1 MKFYPNSLRQ
11 KILIGYMAGAV
22 LVFAFALLSWSNLNT
37 QQKIVANGETVS
49 SLFDTTLEIRRFEKN
64 YFLYRTTTDYAE
76 LRSYIDKADGLLD
89 KEELNLFTTPEV
101 IAGLREDLRVYG
113 GLLARDVFA
122 PTPGDPALENQIREK
137 GKEIVT
143 TGEQIS
149 NNRIEINKESLDSAK
164 RNLLI
169 GIGLL
174 LIAVFTVGFIFSR
187 KAVRPLSVLEKHM
200 TRITAGEFSLIPDKF
215 NDREFV
221 SLKAAFNK
229 MLLELRERQDYLVE
243 SEKYA
248 ALGTLMFSVAHE
260 LNNPLANIST
270 SCQILKEEIDEG
282 NLAYQ
287 KELLDQID
295 EETSRARHVV
305 DSVLNYSR
313 SRERKTFALK
323 GAIEETVRLI
333 RAEVPANVT
342 LQIDVPDDLTIH
354 ADRQKIQQVIIN
366 LVKNAIDAI
375 EGEGKIRVLASK
387 LDDQNVQ
394 IVVIDNG
401 SGMEPEQLA
410 KIFNPF
416 YTSKKEGYGL
426 GLFIVHNIIAEH
438 GGTLSADSYPGRG
451 TTFNIVLPMREAAKS
466 TAPQEQKES

>member
-1 MKFYPNSLRQ
+1 MNMKFYPDSLRQ
-11 KILIGYMAGAV
+11 KILIGYIAGAT

-37 QQKIVANGETVS
+37 QQQIVSSGETVS

-64 YFLYRTTTDYAE
+64 YFLYRTGEDYAE
-76 LRSYIDKADGLLD
+76 LRSYIDQADELLD
-89 KEELNLFTTPEV
+89 RQELNLFTTPEV
-101 IAGLREDLRVYG
+101 ISGLKENLRIYGDLLGEDIS
-113 GLLARDVFA
+113 A
-122 PTPGDPALENQIREK
+122 PGSAGDPALEAMIREK

-143 TGEQIS
+143 TGERIS
-149 NNRIEINKESLDSAK
+149 ANRVEINRQSLDSAK

-174 LIAVFTVGFIFSR
+174 LVAVFAGGLIFSR

-200 TRITAGEFSLIPDKF
+200 IRITAGEFSLIPSKF
-215 NDREFV
+215 KDREFV
-221 SLKAAFNK
+221 SLNAAFNK

-248 ALGTLMFSVAHE
+248 ALGTLMFGVAHE

-270 SCQILKEEIDEG
+270 SCQILIEEIDEG
-282 NLAYQ
+282 DIEYQ
-287 KELLDQID
+287 KELLDQIRV
-295 EETSRARHVV
+295 ETGRARHVV

-313 SRERKTFALK
+313 PKERRTFELR
-323 GAIEETVRLI
+323 GAVEETIRLI
-333 RAEVPANVT
+333 KAEVPANIV
-342 LQIDVPDDLTIH
+342 LQVDIPEDLTVY

-366 LVKNAIDAI
+366 LVMNAIDAI
-375 EGEGKIRVLASK
+375 EGEGRVSVLALK
-387 LDDQNVQ
+387 LDEKNVE

-401 SGMEPEQLA
+401 AGMEQEKLA

-426 GLFIVHNIIAEH
+426 GLFIVHNIITEY
-438 GGTLSADSYPGRG
+438 GGTISVDSYPGKG
-451 TTFNIVLPMREAAKS
+451 TTFNIVLPM
-466 TAPQEQKES
+466 KES

>member
-1 MKFYPNSLRQ
+1 MNMRLYPDSLRQ
-11 KILIGYMAGAV
+11 KIMIGYIAGAA

-37 QQKIVANGETVS
+37 QQQIVSSGETVS

-64 YFLYRTTTDYAE
+64 YFLYRTGEDYAE
-76 LRSYIDKADGLLD
+76 LRSYIDQADELLD
-89 KEELNLFTTPEV
+89 RQELNLFTTPEV
-101 IAGLREDLRVYG
+101 ISGLKEKLRTYGDLLGEDVS
-113 GLLARDVFA
+113 A
-122 PTPGDPALENQIREK
+122 PGSAGDPALEAMIREK

-143 TGEQIS
+143 TGERIS
-149 NNRIEINKESLDSAK
+149 ANRVEINRQSLDSAK
-164 RNLLI
+164 RNLLV

-174 LIAVFTVGFIFSR
+174 WVAVFAGGFIFSR

-200 TRITAGEFSLIPDKF
+200 VRITAGEFSLIPVKF
-215 NDREFV
+215 RDREFV

-248 ALGTLMFSVAHE
+248 ALGTLMFGVAHE

-270 SCQILKEEIDEG
+270 SCQILIEEIDEG
-282 NLAYQ
+282 DIEYQ
-287 KELLDQID
+287 KELLDQIRV
-295 EETSRARHVV
+295 ETGRARHVV

-313 SRERKTFALK
+313 PKERRTFELR
-323 GAIEETVRLI
+323 GAVEETVRLI
-333 RAEVPANVT
+333 KAEVPANIV
-342 LQIDVPDDLTIH
+342 LQLDIPEDLTVY

-366 LVKNAIDAI
+366 LVMNAIDAI
-375 EGEGKIRVLASK
+375 EGEGRVRVLALK
-387 LDDQNVQ
+387 LDEKNVE

-401 SGMEPEQLA
+401 AGMESDELE

-426 GLFIVHNIIAEH
+426 GLFIVHNIITEY
-438 GGTLSADSYPGRG
+438 GGAIRVDSHPGKG
-451 TTFNIVLPMREAAKS
+451 TTFTIVLPL
-466 TAPQEQKES
+466 KES

>member
-1 MKFYPNSLRQ
+1 MRFYPDSLRQ
-11 KILIGYMAGAV
+11 KILIGYIAGAM

-37 QQKIVANGETVS
+37 QQEIVSSGETVS

-64 YFLYRTTTDYAE
+64 YFLYRTAEDYAE
-76 LRSYIDKADGLLD
+76 LRSYIAQAEELLSR
-89 KEELNLFTTPEV
+89 EELNLFTTPEV
-101 IAGLREDLRVYG
+101 IAGLEEDLRIYG
-113 GLLARDVFA
+113 DLLGEDVSA
-122 PTPGDPALENQIREK
+122 PGSAGDPALEALIREK

-149 NNRIEINKESLDSAK
+149 ASRVEINRESLESAK

-174 LIAVFTVGFIFSR
+174 LVAVFAGGLIFSR

-200 TRITAGEFSLIPDKF
+200 VRITAGEFSLIPVKF
-215 NDREFV
+215 KDREFV

-248 ALGTLMFSVAHE
+248 ALGTLVFGVAHE

-270 SCQILKEEIDEG
+270 STQILREEIDEG
-282 NLAYQ
+282 DIEYQ
-287 KELLDQID
+287 KELLEQIT
-295 EETSRARHVV
+295 EETGRARHIVG
-305 DSVLNYSR
+305 SVLNYSR
-313 SRERKTFALK
+313 SKERQTFQLRDAV
-323 GAIEETVRLI
+323 EETVRLI
-333 RAEVPANVT
+333 KAEVPASVV
-342 LQIDVPDDLTIH
+342 LQVDIPEDLTVY

-375 EGEGKIRVLASK
+375 DRVDGKVRIMAVR
-387 LDDQNVQ
+387 LDEKNVE

-401 SGMEPEQLA
+401 AGMEQEKLA
-410 KIFNPF
+410 KIFDPF
-416 YTSKKEGYGL
+416 FTSKKEGYGL
-426 GLFIVHNIIAEH
+426 GLFIVHNIITEY
-438 GGTLSADSYPGRG
+438 GGSISVDSYPGKG
-451 TTFNIVLPMREAAKS
+451 TTFTIVLPM
-466 TAPQEQKES
+466 KES

>member
-1 MKFYPNSLRQ
+1 MNMRLYPDSLRQ
-11 KILIGYMAGAV
+11 KIMIGYIAGAA

-37 QQKIVANGETVS
+37 QQQIVSSGETVS

-64 YFLYRTTTDYAE
+64 YFLYRTGEDYAE
-76 LRSYIDKADGLLD
+76 LRSYIDQADKLLD
-89 KEELNLFTTPEV
+89 RQELNLFTTPEV
-101 IAGLREDLRVYG
+101 ISGLKEKLRTYGDLLGEDVS
-113 GLLARDVFA
+113 A
-122 PTPGDPALENQIREK
+122 PGSAGDPALEAMIREK

-143 TGEQIS
+143 TGERIS
-149 NNRIEINKESLDSAK
+149 ANRVEINRLSLDSAK
-164 RNLLI
+164 RNLLV

-174 LIAVFTVGFIFSR
+174 WVAVFAGGFIFSR

-200 TRITAGEFSLIPDKF
+200 VRITAGEFSLIPVKF
-215 NDREFV
+215 RDREFV

-248 ALGTLMFSVAHE
+248 ALGTLMFGVAHE

-270 SCQILKEEIDEG
+270 SCQILIEEIDEG
-282 NLAYQ
+282 DIEYQ
-287 KELLDQID
+287 KELLDQIRV
-295 EETSRARHVV
+295 ETGRARHVV

-313 SRERKTFALK
+313 PKERRTFELR
-323 GAIEETVRLI
+323 GAVEETVRLI
-333 RAEVPANVT
+333 KAEVPANIV
-342 LQIDVPDDLTIH
+342 LQLDIPEDLTVY

-366 LVKNAIDAI
+366 LVMNAIDAI
-375 EGEGKIRVLASK
+375 EGEGRVRVLALK
-387 LDDQNVQ
+387 LDEKNVE

-401 SGMEPEQLA
+401 AGMESDELE

-426 GLFIVHNIIAEH
+426 GLFIVHNIITEY
-438 GGTLSADSYPGRG
+438 GGAIRVDSHPGKG
-451 TTFNIVLPMREAAKS
+451 TTFTIVLPL
-466 TAPQEQKES
+466 KES

>member
-1 MKFYPNSLRQ
+1 MNMKFYPDSLRQ
-11 KILIGYMAGAV
+11 KILIGYIAGAT

-37 QQKIVANGETVS
+37 QQQIVSSGETVS

-64 YFLYRTTTDYAE
+64 YFLYRTGEDYAE
-76 LRSYIDKADGLLD
+76 LRSYIDQADELLD
-89 KEELNLFTTPEV
+89 RQELNLFTTPEV
-101 IAGLREDLRVYG
+101 ISGLKENLRIYGDLLGEDIS
-113 GLLARDVFA
+113 A
-122 PTPGDPALENQIREK
+122 PGSAGDPALEVMIREK

-143 TGEQIS
+143 TGERIS
-149 NNRIEINKESLDSAK
+149 ANRVEINRQSLDSAK

-174 LIAVFTVGFIFSR
+174 LVAVFAGGLIFSR

-200 TRITAGEFSLIPDKF
+200 IRITAGEFSLIPSKF
-215 NDREFV
+215 KDREFV
-221 SLKAAFNK
+221 SFKAAFNK

-248 ALGTLMFSVAHE
+248 ALGTLMFGVAHE

-270 SCQILKEEIDEG
+270 SCQILIEEIDEG
-282 NLAYQ
+282 DIEYQ
-287 KELLDQID
+287 KELLDQIRV
-295 EETSRARHVV
+295 ETGRARHVV

-313 SRERKTFALK
+313 PKERRTFELR
-323 GAIEETVRLI
+323 GAVEETIRLI
-333 RAEVPANVT
+333 KAEVPANIV
-342 LQIDVPDDLTIH
+342 LQVDIPEDLTVY

-366 LVKNAIDAI
+366 LVMNAIDAI
-375 EGEGKIRVLASK
+375 EGEGRVRVLALK
-387 LDDQNVQ
+387 LDEKNVE

-401 SGMEPEQLA
+401 AGMEQEKLA

-426 GLFIVHNIIAEH
+426 GLFIVHNIITEY
-438 GGTLSADSYPGRG
+438 GGTISVDSYPGKG
-451 TTFNIVLPMREAAKS
+451 TTFNIVLPM
-466 TAPQEQKES
+466 KES

>member
-1 MKFYPNSLRQ
+1 MNMKFYPDSLRQ
-11 KILIGYMAGAV
+11 KILIGYIAGAT

-37 QQKIVANGETVS
+37 QQQIVSSGETVS

-64 YFLYRTTTDYAE
+64 YFLYRTGEDYAE
-76 LRSYIDKADGLLD
+76 LRSYIDQADELLD
-89 KEELNLFTTPEV
+89 RQELNLFTTPEV
-101 IAGLREDLRVYG
+101 ISGLKENLRIYGDLLGEDIS
-113 GLLARDVFA
+113 A
-122 PTPGDPALENQIREK
+122 PGSAGDPALEAMIREK

-143 TGEQIS
+143 TGERIS
-149 NNRIEINKESLDSAK
+149 ANRVEINRQSLDSAK

-174 LIAVFTVGFIFSR
+174 LVAVFAGGLIFSR

-200 TRITAGEFSLIPDKF
+200 IRITAGEFSLIPSKF
-215 NDREFV
+215 KDREFV
-221 SLKAAFNK
+221 SLNAAFNK

-248 ALGTLMFSVAHE
+248 ALGTLMFGVAHE

-270 SCQILKEEIDEG
+270 SCQILIEEIDEG
-282 NLAYQ
+282 DIEYQ
-287 KELLDQID
+287 KELLDQIRV
-295 EETSRARHVV
+295 ETGRARHVV

-313 SRERKTFALK
+313 PKERRTFELR
-323 GAIEETVRLI
+323 GAVEETIRLI
-333 RAEVPANVT
+333 KAEVPANIV
-342 LQIDVPDDLTIH
+342 LQVDIPEDLTVY

-366 LVKNAIDAI
+366 LVMNAIDAI
-375 EGEGKIRVLASK
+375 EGEGRVRVLALK
-387 LDDQNVQ
+387 LDEKNVE

-401 SGMEPEQLA
+401 AGMEQEKLA

-426 GLFIVHNIIAEH
+426 GLFIVHNIITEY
-438 GGTLSADSYPGRG
+438 GGTISVDSYPGKG
-451 TTFNIVLPMREAAKS
+451 TTFNIVLPM
-466 TAPQEQKES
+466 KES

>member
-1 MKFYPNSLRQ
+1 MKFYPDSLRQ
-11 KILIGYMAGAV
+11 KILIGYITGAT

-37 QQKIVANGETVS
+37 QQQIVSSGETVS

-64 YFLYRTTTDYAE
+64 YFLYRTGEDYAE
-76 LRSYIDKADGLLD
+76 LRTYIDQADELLD
-89 KEELNLFTTPEV
+89 REELNLFATPEA
-101 IAGLREDLRVYG
+101 ISGLKENLRLYGDLLGEDT
-113 GLLARDVFA
+113 AA
-122 PTPGDPALENQIREK
+122 PGSAGDPALEAMIREK

-149 NNRIEINKESLDSAK
+149 ANRVEINRQSLDSAK

-174 LIAVFTVGFIFSR
+174 LVAVFAGGLIFSR

-200 TRITAGEFSLIPDKF
+200 IRITAGEFSLIPFKF
-215 NDREFV
+215 KDREFV

-248 ALGTLMFSVAHE
+248 ALGTLMFGVAHE

-270 SCQILKEEIDEG
+270 SCQILIEEIDEG
-282 NLAYQ
+282 DIEYQ
-287 KELLDQID
+287 KELLDQIRV
-295 EETSRARHVV
+295 ETSRARHVV

-313 SRERKTFALK
+313 SKERRTFELR
-323 GAIEETVRLI
+323 GAVEETVRLI
-333 RAEVPANVT
+333 KAEVPANIV
-342 LQIDVPDDLTIH
+342 LQVDIPEGLTVY

-375 EGEGKIRVLASK
+375 EGEGRVRVLALK
-387 LDDQNVQ
+387 LDEKNVE
-394 IVVIDNG
+394 IVIIDSG
-401 SGMEPEQLA
+401 AGMEQEKLD
-410 KIFNPF
+410 KIFDPF
-416 YTSKKEGYGL
+416 FTSKKEGYGL
-426 GLFIVHNIIAEH
+426 GLFIVHNIITEY
-438 GGTLSADSYPGRG
+438 GGTISVDSYPGKG
-451 TTFNIVLPMREAAKS
+451 TTFNIVLPL
-466 TAPQEQKES
+466 KES